1 MCYIEALSHH
11 EFIFVCGMRLCS
23 NFIDIHMGV
32 QLSEPLAE
40 GTVYSSFYI

>member
-1 MCYIEALSHH
+1 MCYIEALSIH

-40 GTVYSSFYI
+40 EIVYSSFYT